1 MSKRPKAANG
11 VMSRLR
17 RPAGRLRDLPIWS
30 KLGLIMLVPTVATI
44 IVGVQG
50 LVDHIDEASNAE
62 RARTLSVL
70 SEAAGGLVDHLQAE
84 RTYGIMVALAKD
96 AKNDDAAKA
105 AVELYNGEH
114 EAVDSAKSPYVQQKG
129 ALEDVP
135 FNVGSLLSRLD
146 NNLEDLPAFRSKVA
160 NGQVD
165 EEDVKIN
172 YNTLIDDLLQVRDS
186 SAQLAT
192 DPALSDHLRAVSAIA
207 EAKDYIAQQRFIGH
221 EIINAGEL
229 NNNLRQKFLSTQT
242 GYALAVDT
250 LDAVGSDAEK
260 QMFANTVTGLKA
272 QAATN
277 LTTPLMA
284 LQGNNI
290 RNIPFNAA
298 SWEEAMK
305 GYNDL
310 FRQVEVEY
318 DKDIVANATTL
329 RDDTNQRVFL
339 ETSLLLAL
347 LLLGILFAW
356 LVARSMARSLR
367 ELRQG
372 ALAVAQFGLPHA
384 VSRLRDP
391 ALSASLTPAQ
401 VADQIAEPL
410 PVRSRDEFGQV
421 TEAFNAVHLEAV
433 RTAAEQA
440 ALRASVA
447 TMFVN
452 LARRSQ
458 ILVDRLI
465 GHLDRLERGE
475 EDPDRLAE
483 LFQLDHLA
491 TRMRRNDENLLV
503 LAGADSTRVQREP
516 AALIDVLRAAQSE
529 VEHYTR
535 IEFGQIDREIE
546 VAAHAVNDM
555 VHLVAEL
562 FDNATAF
569 SPPNSNVLVE
579 ARRVGDNAVLTV
591 EDHGIGI
598 SREQLR
604 DLNER
609 LANPPTVDVAV
620 SRMMGLVVVARLAN
634 RHAVRVE
641 LRPADRER
649 GTVAEVGLPSSV
661 LAAAASARVQ
671 SMQSAVGG
679 FDSGPQPSVPSFGEP
694 LALESGRGG
703 FGGNGGFNGGG
714 RPFEPVNGSNG
725 SVPAWSDLTGAAPT
739 GFGGL
744 NGNSGPATNGNGFAN
759 GFHGPRSNEVIPP
772 LPSGP
777 QGFAG
782 LDELAQRRNGDFPR
796 PEDTNGFGTAIPR
809 QLPANPEN
817 LGRGPVM
824 PPVSAPPV
832 PPVSAPPV
840 PSAPPY
846 SEPVSAAPVSAAPT
860 SAAPMPNAMPNS
872 PMSGAPMPN
881 APVSAEPAAPF
892 AAAPPAWPPVA
903 ADREQSATP
912 HVPESLAAALDMT
925 AEIPRYRPDNF
936 EPQPQVARPTNPQ
949 TAPMP
954 ASAPPAPTAEDAARA
969 GQEQSSAQAAEA
981 QATAAAQIAA
991 AQASARQREGSVPF
1005 ADETMELPIFRELES
1020 AWFTTTHPSDT
1031 SRPETAAGPADESI
1045 VSSRRIPT
1053 GEPTR
1058 TAGVPQQ
1065 AGSPESRDLDTATVG
1080 ASAAAAG
1087 GSYSNGAAASNP
1099 WHTAADDGWQAARA
1113 ASEAQVETTTT
1124 AGLPK
1129 RTPMAQLVPG
1139 GVDRGGNS
1147 VQRRTPEGVR
1157 GLLSAYHRGV
1167 QRGRTKE
1174 QSTNLE
1180 ETPGGQQPS
1189 QAGKEHEA

>member
-1 MSKRPKAANG
+1 MSKRPSEADGA
-11 VMSRLR
+11 MSRLR
-17 RPAGRLRDLPIWS
+17 RPTSRLRDLPIWS

-44 IVGVQG
+44 IVGVNG
-50 LVDHIDEASNAE
+50 LVDHIDEADNAE
-62 RARTLSVL
+62 RARTLSAL
-70 SEAAGGLVDHLQAE
+70 SEASGGLVDHLQAE
-84 RTYGIMVALAKD
+84 RAYGMMVALAKD
-96 AKNDDAAKA
+96 NNEGAAAVKKATALYTAEHTEVDAA
-105 AVELYNGEH
+105 NQ
-114 EAVDSAKSPYVQQKG
+114 PYAQQRA

-135 FNVGSLLSRLD
+135 DKVSQSLSRLD
-146 NNLEDLPAFRSKVA
+146 NNLADLAAYRSQVA
-160 NGQVD
+160 NGDQSADSVQ
-165 EEDVKIN
+165 KT
-172 YNTLIDDLLQVRDS
+172 YGQLIDDLLDVRDAA
-186 SAQLAT
+186 AQLASDST
-192 DPALSDHLRAVSAIA
+192 LSDNLRTVAAVAQAKEYVSEQRYIGHQVLA
-207 EAKDYIAQQRFIGH
+207 AKDF
-221 EIINAGEL
+221 
-229 NNNLRQKFLSTQT
+229 NNSLRQDFLETQT
-242 GYALAVDT
+242 GQALAEATLNQVGTQADIDLYNDT
-250 LDAVGSDAEK
+250 VSGRAEE
-260 QMFANTVTGLKA
+260 
-272 QAATN
+272 AATN
-277 LTTPLMA
+277 LTTPLAA
-284 LQGNNI
+284 LQGANTT
-290 RNIPFNAA
+290 NIPFTTD
-298 SWEEAMK
+298 SWESAMS

-310 FRQVEVEY
+310 FRQVEEKL
-318 DKDIVANATTL
+318 DAQILTEATDL
-329 RDDTNQRVFL
+329 RNETNRRVFL
-339 ETSLLLAL
+339 ETSLLLGML
-347 LLLGILFAW
+347 LLAILFAW

-391 ALSASLTPAQ
+391 SLSASLTPAQ

-535 IEFGQIDREIE
+535 IEFGVIDREIE

-579 ARRVGDNAVLTV
+579 ARRVGENALLTV

-634 RHAVRVE
+634 RHSVRVE

-649 GTVAEVGLPSSV
+649 GTVAEVGLPVSV
-661 LAAAASARVQ
+661 LAGGTAARVP
-671 SMQSAVGG
+671 STTGG
-679 FDSGPQPSVPSFGEP
+679 GYDAPPAAMPSFGEP

-703 FGGNGGFNGGG
+703 YPGNNRGFDGGANGT
-714 RPFEPVNGSNG
+714 NGSA
-725 SVPAWSDLTGAAPT
+725 PAWSDLTGAGSN
-739 GFGGL
+739 GFNGPSGGFGAQANGFGGQQNGFGAQSNGFGGQSNGFGGGL
-744 NGNSGPATNGNGFAN
+744 NGSANGAANGFAN
-759 GFHGPRSNEVIPP
+759 GFHGPRSNEPLPP

-777 QGFAG
+777 MGSPSPQGFTG
-782 LDELAQRRNGDFPR
+782 LDEFQQRRGGDLQDFQR
-796 PEDTNGFGTAIPR
+796 PQDNDPNAFGTTIPR
-809 QLPANPEN
+809 QLPSNPDN
-817 LGRGPVM
+817 GRSSFM

-832 PPVSAPPV
+832 PPVASAPPVTSAPPV

-846 SEPVSAAPVSAAPT
+846 SAAPVSA
-860 SAAPMPNAMPNS
+860 
-872 PMSGAPMPN
+872 G
-881 APVSAEPAAPF
+881 PVDQTPF
-892 AAAPPAWPPVA
+892 SSAPPAWPPVA
-903 ADREQSATP
+903 ADRESTATP

-925 AEIPRYRPDNF
+925 AEIPRYRPENADLSH
-936 EPQPQVARPTNPQ
+936 EVAPPVNPQ
-949 TAPMP
+949 TLP
-954 ASAPPAPTAEDAARA
+954 ASAPPAYNSPVSGAPN
-969 GQEQSSAQAAEA
+969 AQAA
-981 QATAAAQIAA
+981 AAAQIAA
-991 AQASARQREGSVPF
+991 AQAREGAVPF

-1020 AWFTTTHPSDT
+1020 AWFTTAPSQPGTKTITTTTT
-1031 SRPETAAGPADESI
+1031 SSVGDEPVLSQ
-1045 VSSRRIPT
+1045 RIPT

-1058 TAGVPQQ
+1058 NVPQQ
-1065 AGSPESRDLDTATVG
+1065 AAPPEAREFDPTPVG
-1080 ASAAAAG
+1080 AAVTSGAGSYAAAP
-1087 GSYSNGAAASNP
+1087 SNP
-1099 WHTAADDGWQAARA
+1099 WQTAADEGWQAALA
-1113 ASEAQVETTTT
+1113 ASEVAVDTTTT

>member
-1 MSKRPKAANG
+1 MSKRPNSANG
-11 VMSRLR
+11 VMSRLS

-44 IVGVQG
+44 VVGVNG
-50 LVDHIDEASNAE
+50 LVDHIDQASNAE

-84 RTYGIMVALAKD
+84 RTYGVMIANSP
-96 AKNDDAAKA
+96 KNSEPFKA
-105 AVELYNGEH
+105 AVKLYNE
-114 EAVDSAKSPYVQQKG
+114 EAPEVDDAKEPYLQQKG

-135 FNVGSLLSRLD
+135 DNVGQLLLRLD
-146 NNLEDLPAFRSKVA
+146 RNIEDLPAVRSRVA
-160 NGQVD
+160 KGD
-165 EEDVKIN
+165 EDEGNIL
-172 YNTLIDDLLQVRDS
+172 NTYTRLIEDLLQVRDI
-186 SAQLAT
+186 SAQLAN
-192 DPALSDHLRAVSAIA
+192 DQQLSDHLRVVAAVAR
-207 EAKDYIAQQRFIGH
+207 AKDYISQQRYLGQ
-221 EIINAGEL
+221 EMVAD
-229 NNNLRQKFLSTQT
+229 QKFDNTHRRSLLETVT
-242 GYALAVDT
+242 GYELAVET
-250 LDAVGSDAEK
+250 LNAVGTTEETNY
-260 QMFANTVTGLKA
+260 FENTVTGPKR
-272 QAATN
+272 QAAENYTD
-277 LTTPLMA
+277 PLDFRPT
-284 LQGNNI
+284 QGTAPL
-290 RNIPFNAA
+290 PFNSAQ
-298 SWEEAMK
+298 WEEALA

-310 FRQVEVEY
+310 FRQVEVEF
-318 DKDIVANATTL
+318 DKKIVSDATEL
-329 RDDTNQRVFL
+329 RDETNQDVFL
-339 ETSLLLAL
+339 ETSLLLGML
-347 LLLGILFAW
+347 LLAILFAW

-535 IEFGQIDREIE
+535 IEFGMIDRDIE

-579 ARRVGDNAVLTV
+579 ARRVGENAILTV

-649 GTVAEVGLPSSV
+649 GTVAEVGLPVSV
-661 LAAAASARVQ
+661 LAAAATAQVQGRSAFD
-671 SMQSAVGG
+671 GG
-679 FDSGPQPSVPSFGEP
+679 PGSGLPGFGEP
-694 LALESGRGG
+694 LALESGYPGS
-703 FGGNGGFNGGG
+703 
-714 RPFEPVNGSNG
+714 NGSNG
-725 SVPAWSDLTGAAPT
+725 YPGSNGSNGAVPAWSDLTGAAPA
-739 GFGGL
+739 GFGGF
-744 NGNSGPATNGNGFAN
+744 NGGGFNGNGNGSAN

-782 LDELAQRRNGDFPR
+782 LDELAQRRNGGDFR
-796 PEDTNGFGTAIPR
+796 PDNDINGFGTTIPR
-809 QLPANPEN
+809 QLPANPESQRPN
-817 LGRGPVM
+817 SFM

-832 PPVSAPPV
+832 PPISAPPV
-840 PSAPPY
+840 SPAPPISASPY
-846 SEPVSAAPVSAAPT
+846 SSGPIEPVSASPT
-860 SAAPMPNAMPNS
+860 SGSPLDQRNS
-872 PMSGAPMPN
+872 
-881 APVSAEPAAPF
+881 F
-892 AAAPPAWPPVA
+892 ASAPPAWPPVA
-903 ADREQSATP
+903 AEREPATP
-912 HVPESLAAALDMT
+912 HVPENLAAALDMT
-925 AEIPRYRPDNF
+925 AEIPRFRPENF
-936 EPQPQVARPTNPQ
+936 EVQPQMSRPTGPQ
-949 TAPMP
+949 TAPVP
-954 ASAPPAPTAEDAARA
+954 ATPALPATPDP
-969 GQEQSSAQAAEA
+969 AEA
-981 QATAAAQIAA
+981 QATAAAQM
-991 AQASARQREGSVPF
+991 ASAREGAVPF

-1020 AWFTTTHPSDT
+1020 AWFTTTTGGNDAPTHPKVSGVG
-1031 SRPETAAGPADESI
+1031 EESV
-1045 VSSRRIPT
+1045 VSQRIPT
-1053 GEPTR
+1053 GEPVR

-1065 AGSPESRDLDTATVG
+1065 AASPESRNLDPATVG
-1080 ASAAAAG
+1080 APAAAAAG
-1087 GSYSNGAAASNP
+1087 YSNGGAPAANP
-1099 WHTAADDGWQAARA
+1099 WRTAADDGWQAARA
-1113 ASEAQVETTTT
+1113 AAETPVEVTTT

-1139 GVDRGGNS
+1139 GVDRGGTS

-1180 ETPGGQQPS
+1180 DTPGGQQPS

>member
-1 MSKRPKAANG
+1 MSKRPDTANG

-44 IVGVQG
+44 IVGVTG

-70 SEAAGGLVDHLQAE
+70 SQTAGGLVDHLQAE
-84 RTYGIMVALAKD
+84 RTYGMMLTLAKRSKD
-96 AKNDDAAKA
+96 TGAAGSAEKLYNDEHGDVDEAKA
-105 AVELYNGEH
+105 
-114 EAVDSAKSPYVQQKG
+114 PYVQQKG
-129 ALEDVP
+129 ALEEVP
-135 FNVGSLLSRLD
+135 ENVRILLLRLD
-146 NNLEDLPAFRSKVA
+146 RNLVDLPSFRSKVG
-160 NGQVD
+160 NGDGVEPD
-165 EEDVKIN
+165 AATVKTT
-172 YNTLIDDLLQVRDS
+172 YTALIDDLLQVRDI

-192 DPALSDHLRAVSAIA
+192 DPELSDHLRVVAAVARS
-207 EAKDYIAQQRFIGH
+207 KDFVAQQRYIGH
-221 EIINAGEL
+221 EVINKKDFDPG
-229 NNNLRQKFLSTQT
+229 LRQAFLRTQA
-242 GYALAVDT
+242 GYTLAQDT
-250 LDAVGSDAEK
+250 LQAVGTDAEK
-260 QMFANTVTGLKA
+260 QAFADTVQGPKER
-272 QAATN
+272 AATN
-277 LTTPLMA
+277 LTGPLTA
-284 LQGNNI
+284 LQQGNTSRLDFLNT
-290 RNIPFNAA
+290 NG
-298 SWEEAMK
+298 WEESMR
-305 GYNDL
+305 GYNEL
-310 FRQVEVEY
+310 FRDVESKF
-318 DKDIVANATTL
+318 DAQIVADATDL
-329 RDDTNQRVFL
+329 RDETNQQVFL
-339 ETSLLLAL
+339 ETSVLLGMLLLA
-347 LLLGILFAW
+347 ILFAW

-535 IEFGQIDREIE
+535 IEFGMIDREIE

-569 SPPNSNVLVE
+569 SPPNSHVLVE
-579 ARRVGDNAVLTV
+579 ARRMGDNAMLTV

-634 RHAVRVE
+634 RHGVRVE

-649 GTVAEVGLPSSV
+649 GTVAEVGLPVSV
-661 LAAAASARVQ
+661 LAAAASARVNGGYGDPTQ
-671 SMQSAVGG
+671 TSAI
-679 FDSGPQPSVPSFGEP
+679 PAYGEP

-703 FGGNGGFNGGG
+703 FPGGGGGFPGGG
-714 RPFEPVNGSNG
+714 GQPFAPSNGGSNG
-725 SVPAWSDLTGAAPT
+725 SVPAWSDLTGAAPP
-739 GFGGL
+739 GFGGGL
-744 NGNSGPATNGNGFAN
+744 NGGGTNGSAN
-759 GFHGPRSNEVIPP
+759 GFHGPRSNEIIPP

-782 LDELAQRRNGDFPR
+782 LDELAQRRNGEFSR
-796 PEDTNGFGTAIPR
+796 PDGETNGYGATIPR

-817 LGRGPVM
+817 GRPPLM

-832 PPVSAPPV
+832 PPISAPPMSSAPPV
-840 PSAPPY
+840 SGAPISSMPS
-846 SEPVSAAPVSAAPT
+846 APVSAAPM
-860 SAAPMPNAMPNS
+860 SAPP
-872 PMSGAPMPN
+872 
-881 APVSAEPAAPF
+881 AEQRSPF
-892 AAAPPAWPPVA
+892 ASAPPAWPPVSA
-903 ADREQSATP
+903 ERETANTP
-912 HVPESLAAALDMT
+912 HVPENLAAALDMT
-925 AEIPRYRPDNF
+925 AELPRYRPDNY

-949 TAPMP
+949 MAPVP
-954 ASAPPAPTAEDAARA
+954 ASAPPVPSGADVAAA
-969 GQEQSSAQAAEA
+969 QEAQAA
-981 QATAAAQIAA
+981 AAAQIAA
-991 AQASARQREGSVPF
+991 AQASAHQEGAVPF

-1020 AWFTTTHPSDT
+1020 AWFTTTAGGG
-1031 SRPETAAGPADESI
+1031 AAPRTTVSGAGDESV
-1045 VSSRRIPT
+1045 VSQRIPT

-1058 TAGVPQQ
+1058 ISNGEPARMAGVPQQ
-1065 AGSPESRDLDTATVG
+1065 AASPETRDPAPVG
-1080 ASAAAAG
+1080 APAAAG
-1087 GSYSNGAAASNP
+1087 AASSYSNGNGAAASNP
-1099 WHTAADDGWQAARA
+1099 WQTAADDGWQAARKA
-1113 ASEAQVETTTT
+1113 AEAPVDTTTT

-1139 GVDRGGNS
+1139 GVDRGGTS

>member
-1 MSKRPKAANG
+1 MSKRPNSANG
-11 VMSRLR
+11 VMSRLS

-44 IVGVQG
+44 VVGVNG
-50 LVDHIDEASNAE
+50 LVEQIDEASNAD

-84 RTYGIMVALAKD
+84 RTYGIMIAVSDKD
-96 AKNDDAAKA
+96 TDPFKN
-105 AVELYNGEH
+105 AVKLYNQEH
-114 EAVDSAKSPYVQQKG
+114 PEVDKAKTPYLQQNT

-135 FNVGSLLSRLD
+135 DNVGTLLLRLD
-146 NNLEDLPAFRSKVA
+146 RNLEDLPAFRSRAA
-160 NGQVD
+160 NGG
-165 EEDVKIN
+165 EDVDN
-172 YNTLIDDLLQVRDS
+172 VRNTYNQLIEDLLKVRDI
-186 SAQLAT
+186 SAQLAF
-192 DPALSDHLRAVSAIA
+192 DQELSDNLRVVAAVAR
-207 EAKDYIAQQRFIGH
+207 AKDYIAQQRYLGQQIVDAQRFD
-221 EIINAGEL
+221 ND
-229 NNNLRQKFLSTQT
+229 LRRKMLQTKT
-242 GYALAVDT
+242 GYSLALDT
-250 LDAVGSDAEK
+250 LTSVGTADEVAY
-260 QMFANTVTGLKA
+260 FNNTVTGEKR
-272 QAATN
+272 QAAENYADPLEYRQPQATGN
-277 LTTPLMA
+277 L
-284 LQGNNI
+284 
-290 RNIPFNAA
+290 PFDSAK
-298 SWEEAMK
+298 WEEALA
-305 GYNDL
+305 GYNQL
-310 FRQVEVEY
+310 FRQVEIEF
-318 DKDIVANATTL
+318 DKRIVADATAL
-329 RDDTNQRVFL
+329 RDETNQDVFL
-339 ETSLLLAL
+339 RTSLLLSML
-347 LLLGILFAW
+347 LLAILFAW

-535 IEFGQIDREIE
+535 IEFGMIDRDIE

-579 ARRVGDNAVLTV
+579 ARRIGENAVLTV

-649 GTVAEVGLPSSV
+649 GTVAEVGLPVSV
-661 LAAAASARVQ
+661 LAAAASAQVQ
-671 SMQSAVGG
+671 GRNPYDQGRSPFDGG
-679 FDSGPQPSVPSFGEP
+679 PGSGLPAFGEP
-694 LALESGRGG
+694 LALESGYPG
-703 FGGNGGFNGGG
+703 
-714 RPFEPVNGSNG
+714 PNGSNG
-725 SVPAWSDLTGAAPT
+725 SNGAVPAWSDLTGAAPA
-739 GFGGL
+739 GFGGF
-744 NGNSGPATNGNGFAN
+744 NAGGYNGNGNGSAN

-772 LPSGP
+772 LPAGP

-782 LDELAQRRNGDFPR
+782 LDELAQRRNGGDFR
-796 PEDTNGFGTAIPR
+796 PDGDTNGYGATIPR
-809 QLPANPEN
+809 QLPSNPN
-817 LGRGPVM
+817 AFM

-832 PPVSAPPV
+832 PPISAPPV
-840 PSAPPY
+840 SSAPPMSAAPISPGPSAPI
-846 SEPVSAAPVSAAPT
+846 SA
-860 SAAPMPNAMPNS
+860 S
-872 PMSGAPMPN
+872 PISG
-881 APVSAEPAAPF
+881 SPADQRGQF
-892 AAAPPAWPPVA
+892 ASAPPAWPPVA
-903 ADREQSATP
+903 AEREPATP
-912 HVPESLAAALDMT
+912 HVPQNLAAALDMT
-925 AEIPRYRPDNF
+925 AEIPRYRPENF
-936 EPQPQVARPTNPQ
+936 DSQPQVARPTNPQ
-949 TAPMP
+949 TAPVSPSP
-954 ASAPPAPTAEDAARA
+954 ALPPVPDP
-969 GQEQSSAQAAEA
+969 AEA
-981 QATAAAQIAA
+981 QATAAAQM
-991 AQASARQREGSVPF
+991 ASAREGAVPF

-1020 AWFTTTHPSDT
+1020 AWFTTTPGAEPV
-1031 SRPETAAGPADESI
+1031 RPTVSGAGEESV
-1045 VSSRRIPT
+1045 VSQRIPT

-1065 AGSPESRDLDTATVG
+1065 APSPESRNLDPATVG
-1080 ASAAAAG
+1080 APAAAG
-1087 GSYSNGAAASNP
+1087 YGNGGAPAANP
-1099 WHTAADDGWQAARA
+1099 WRTAADDGWQAARKA
-1113 ASEAQVETTTT
+1113 AETPVDSTTT

-1180 ETPGGQQPS
+1180 DTPGGQQPS